1 MATADSSSS
10 TRVVRDQVI
19 YISKISKTPG
29 RFISVK
35 HREVYKLDILKP
47 KLANYFPILDFN
59 MTFTPRTPHEVL
71 IFNIKYNSVH
81 DLSTDVAGEMV
92 AVDGVAEITDM
103 RRLRRL
109 AKRANYDLF

>member
-10 TRVVRDQVI
+10 TRVVQDQVI

-29 RFISVK
+29 KFISVK
-35 HREVYKLDILKP
+35 HREVYKLDIFKP
-47 KLANYFPILDFN
+47 KLAKYFPILDFN
-59 MTFTPRTPHEVL
+59 VTFTPRRPHEVL
-71 IFNIKYNSVH
+71 IFNIKYKSVD
-81 DLSTDVAGEMV
+81 DLSTDVAGEIV

-103 RRLRRL
+103 RKLKRL